1 MSKATNIQAVILA
14 GGKGTR
20 IAEESHNKPKPMI
33 EIGGKPIL
41 WHIMKIYNAHGIKD
55 FIICAGHKQHVI
67 KEYFFNYQL
76 FSSDVTINTHQG
88 INDGITFHDHSHDE
102 WNITIADTG
111 EETMTG
117 GRIKRIAK
125 YLKPDQPFCMTYG
138 DGVSD
143 VDITK
148 LLDFHYSHGKLATVT
163 GTVPSARFG
172 ALHLGENNSVDGFTE
187 KPVNEGGY
195 INGGFFVLSPKVIDF
210 IRDDKTIFEKEPLEN
225 IAKKGELM
233 AHLHDGFWQPMDTM
247 RDHHH
252 LSSLWDENKAP
263 WKKWS

>member
-1 MSKATNIQAVILA
+1 MKKNLNGIKAVILA

-41 WHIMKIYNAHGIKD
+41 WHIMKIYNHYGIKD

-76 FSSDVTINTHQG
+76 FSSDVTINTHNG
-88 INDGITFHDHSHDE
+88 INDGIIFHDKNHDE

-125 YLKPDQPFCMTYG
+125 YLDPNQPFCLTYG

-143 VDITK
+143 VDIGK
-148 LLDFHYSHGKLATVT
+148 LIDFHINHGKIATVT
-163 GTVPSARFG
+163 GAIPSARFG
-172 ALHLGENNSVDGFTE
+172 ALHLGKNNAVEGFVE
-187 KPVNEGGY
+187 KPANEGGY
-195 INGGFFVLSPKVIDF
+195 INGGFFVLSPKIVDF
-210 IRDDKTIFEKEPLEN
+210 IKNDDTIFEKEPLET

-233 AHLHDGFWQPMDTM
+233 AYLHNGFWQPMDTV
-247 RDHHH
+247 RDHSH
-252 LSSLWDENKAP
+252 LCNL
-263 WKKWS
+263 

>member
-1 MSKATNIQAVILA
+1 MKKNLNGIKAVILA

-41 WHIMKIYNAHGIKD
+41 WHIMKIYNHYGIKD

-76 FSSDVTINTHQG
+76 FSSDVTINTHNG
-88 INDGITFHDHSHDE
+88 INDGITFHNKNHDE

-125 YLKPDQPFCMTYG
+125 YLDPSQPFCLTYG

-143 VDITK
+143 VDIGK
-148 LLDFHYSHGKLATVT
+148 LLDFHINHGKIATVT
-163 GTVPSARFG
+163 GTIPSARFG
-172 ALHLGENNSVDGFTE
+172 ALHLGKNNAVEGFVE
-187 KPVNEGGY
+187 KPANEGGY
-195 INGGFFVLSPKVIDF
+195 INGGFFVLSPKILDF
-210 IRDDKTIFEKEPLEN
+210 IKNDDTIFEKEPLET
-225 IAKKGELM
+225 IAKKVELM
-233 AHLHDGFWQPMDTM
+233 AYLHNGFWQPMDTV
-247 RDHHH
+247 RDHSH
-252 LSSLWDENKAP
+252 LCNLWSENIAP
-263 WKKWS
+263 WKVW